1 MSRRSARREKRN
13 KQRLEKKNRLK
24 QYDDFE
30 KVASI
35 KSLYNS
41 AKKASK
47 GVKWKASV
55 QRYLLSILFKIS
67 RTRKDLLN
75 NKDIRGGFIEFVINE
90 RGKSRN
96 IKSVHFNERVVQKS
110 ICLNALYPVLTHNL
124 IYDNCASQKSKGTH
138 FASKRLEKHLH
149 WFFNH
154 YGRNGYILL
163 IDFKKYFESIP
174 HDIVKRNFRK
184 FFTDEKLLKLADDFV
199 NAFGECGL
207 GLGSETSQINAI
219 AHINDI
225 DHYIKEQKRI
235 HCYGRYMDDSYIIYQ
250 DREYLRRLL
259 ENLEELYKSYGV
271 TINKNKTKIIP
282 LTGSFTYLKTRYSVT
297 ETGKVIKKPCRDSIV
312 RQRKRMKRQAI
323 LVSKG
328 LMTTADVQT
337 GFTSWIGSMIHR
349 HSRKTVFNMK
359 NLYNDLFKKGVQN
372 DTSNF
377 RNETKQNTRV
387 FRPAATEK

>member
-1 MSRRSARREKRN
+1 MSRRSARRERRN
-13 KQRLEKKNRLK
+13 KQRLEKKNKLK

-30 KVASI
+30 KVAGI

-55 QRYLLSILFKIS
+55 QRYLLSILFKVS

-124 IYDNCASQKSKGTH
+124 IYDNCASQKGKGTH

-199 NAFGECGL
+199 NAFGDCGL

-235 HCYGRYMDDSYIIYQ
+235 HCYGRYMDDSYVIYQ
-250 DREYLRRLL
+250 DRECLRRLL

-323 LVSKG
+323 FVSKG

-337 GFTSWIGSMIHR
+337 GFTSWIGSMMHR

-377 RNETKQNTRV
+377 RNETKQDTGV
-387 FRPAATEK
+387 CRPATAEG